1 MCVSGSVLTGSE
13 NKAPSCL
20 VHMVVE
26 LGIWNPPGPQP
37 GPSWASLLLPAGDEG
52 SSEHWVQRG
61 IHRFI
66 LQNSLLTLQEG
77 SLEPFEKHA

>member
-1 MCVSGSVLTGSE
+1 MSGSVLTGSE

-26 LGIWNPPGPQP
+26 LGVWSPPGSQP
-37 GPSWASLLLPAGDEG
+37 GQSWASLVLPAGDEG

-61 IHRFI
+61 TQII
-66 LQNSLLTLQEG
+66 LFCRILV
-77 SLEPFEKHA
+77 